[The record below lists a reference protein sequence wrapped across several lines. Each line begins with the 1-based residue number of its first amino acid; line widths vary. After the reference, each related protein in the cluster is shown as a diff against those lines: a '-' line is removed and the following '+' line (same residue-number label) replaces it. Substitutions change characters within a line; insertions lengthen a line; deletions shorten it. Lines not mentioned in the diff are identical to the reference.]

1 MESRKMT
8 MTRRFERF
16 ERVFFLLFSLRLNG
30 EGFGWFQG
38 PGKPT
43 INRKRGSGMDPMK
56 RTRFR
61 FDSFRFDSSSA
72 SFRFDSFH
80 LNLPLRIF
88 RFEGRPLAWLQKR
101 RSRQSTGRRVWNG
114 SGMEDSIPKG
124 RIPLPQEDSD
134 GRGFGDA
141 PTRGVLKADH
151 ATEAYGGLQ
160 AGRKATGSLQPPWKR
175 LRSLHGG
182 RIRIQSAR
190 TLPILPILH
199 SSSLV

>member
-1 MESRKMT
+1 MGGLWLVPGAWKA
-8 MTRRFERF
+8 
-16 ERVFFLLFSLRLNG
+16 NN
-30 EGFGWFQG
+30 Q
-38 PGKPT
+38 PGKGIRNGPHGR
-43 INRKRGSGMDPMK
+43 NALPL
-56 RTRFR
+56 RFR
-61 FDSFRFDSSSA
+61 FRFF
-72 SFRFDSFH
+72 FRFDSFH

-175 LRSLHGG
+175 LRSLHEGG
-182 RIRIQSAR
+182 SKIQPVR